1 MTEPDDQHPDDA
13 RAERAFRDALS
24 QRADRLEPATLGTP
38 GQRARRGRQWPLL
51 VAGAAAIA
59 VLAVTATLAVINAAD
74 DTGGPD
80 LSAATAD
87 TDTTDTQTPTDEAP
101 SGLRTV
107 GYRDLEIEVPQ
118 EWASVATP
126 NPNGCGYPE
135 TPFVATYDPTQ
146 AFRQNLCVNRENP
159 PEGFPAAPQA
169 EWTPNVQLSPTSAAA
184 ESLPDG
190 KTTYDDWTLTRTT
203 VGGVRIEILTDASTA
218 AVVEPILAS
227 ARTVETDTNGCDV
240 TSPAQSNE
248 FVRPEAFDLA
258 DIATVTSIAV
268 CQYIRGD
275 PTTPGL
281 TGSTMLTGD
290 DAQAELEA
298 IQAAPAGGG
307 PDNPQNCAP
316 DLYGDSALVL
326 RLGDQDATA
335 SDLYVYY
342 DWCFGNGFDDGTT
355 RRAITADNCPALF
368 SGAVQQYSGDGS
380 TFALCHPQGS

>member
-1 MTEPDDQHPDDA
+1 MTEPDDQQPDQ
-13 RAERAFRDALS
+13 RAERAFREALS
-24 QRADRLEPATLGTP
+24 EHADRLEPAPLTVP
-38 GQRARRGRQWPLL
+38 GRSSRRWPLL
-51 VAGAAAIA
+51 VAGAAAVV
-59 VLAVTATLAVINAAD
+59 VLAVVATFSLIDAD
-74 DTGGPD
+74 ENSGGPD
-80 LSAATAD
+80 PSAATAEASD
-87 TDTTDTQTPTDEAP
+87 TPSVDALPVGPAP
-101 SGLRTV
+101 AGMHTV
-107 GYRDLEIEVPQ
+107 QFRGVSVDVPE
-118 EWASVATP
+118 EWVDDYIP
-126 NPNGCGYPE
+126 NSNGCGYP
-135 TPFVATYDPTQ
+135 TVPFVAVEKPSMGYTDQ
-146 AFRQNLCVNRENP
+146 LCVSGEPAP
-159 PEGFPAAPQA
+159 PAGFPAVKRA
-169 EWTPNVQLSPTSAAA
+169 EWVPNVQISSLASEA

-190 KTTYDDWTLTRTT
+190 ETTDGDWTLTRATM
-203 VGGVRIEILTDASTA
+203 GFVRIEVLTEA
-218 AVVEPILAS
+218 ANRGLAAQIVES
-227 ARTVETDTNGCDV
+227 AVTVEIDANGCDA
-240 TSPAQSNE
+240 TSPVQAVE

-258 DIATVTSIAV
+258 DIATVTSIAM

-368 SGAVQQYSGDGS
+368 SGAVQQFSGDGS